1 MIKNVIANIEHV
13 TVLPIIALILFMLVF
28 ICAALWALSLK
39 KSEASAY
46 GRLPLEDAS
55 VNEGEHRH
63 E

>member
-13 TVLPIIALILFMLVF
+13 TVLPIVALVLFMLVF
-28 ICAALWALSLK
+28 VGAALWAMGLK

-55 VNEGEHRH
+55 PSEGEHRH